1 MNELLRIPE
10 SEREVMLAV
19 WEEEKS
25 VTSDI
30 LMKKLKKP
38 WKRTT
43 LLNLLT
49 RLCERGFLSCEKQG
63 KINVYTAQ
71 VRREDY
77 LQEESANFLQ
87 KLHHNSLT
95 SLVTSLYDGNAISK
109 EDLEELEKFIR
120 EAK

>member
-1 MNELLRIPE
+1 MKELPHIPD
-10 SEREVMLAV
+10 SEREIMLAI
-19 WEEEKS
+19 WEEGQG

-30 LMKKLKKP
+30 LMKKLNKS

-63 KINVYTAQ
+63 KINIYTSLVKQ
-71 VRREDY
+71 EDY
-77 LQEESANFLQ
+77 LREESVNFLQ
-87 KLHHNSLT
+87 KLHHNSLA
-95 SLVTSLYDGNAISK
+95 SLVASLYDGNAISK
-109 EDLEELEKFIR
+109 EDLQELEKFVK